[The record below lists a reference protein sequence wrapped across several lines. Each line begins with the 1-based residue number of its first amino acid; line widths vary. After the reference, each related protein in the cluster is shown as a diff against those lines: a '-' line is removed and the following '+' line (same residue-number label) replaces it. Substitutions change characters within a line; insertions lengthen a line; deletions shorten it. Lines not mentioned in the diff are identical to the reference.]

1 MKRLRPT
8 DLAGPKGSAA
18 LSSNGGPPDR
28 APWRGEPSVGMPESK
43 VHRATRRNTT
53 WGFVAT
59 PHMRPSM
66 SVVSSGGILGI
77 QPMGP
82 PSPAFGPDQPLA
94 GGITAAEFSEAYSSI
109 FRSIPS
115 ELPATVREAV
125 LMLLD
130 ALAPYSVEGL
140 EVLAESLQVG
150 EHCRKAATELGIH
163 SHIRATDKTVRASVI
178 YRTFLAGF
186 SAAAMT
192 CPGRLADAL
201 RARSKDW
208 REKHDLLGSEDLIQA
223 LQLAQADTNA
233 VSTKANKASGLPS
246 FPAQVLGDGF
256 GARTLMM
263 VWGQCARQ
271 RILGTPAPADS
282 TLEDLERI
290 KNEIITD
297 TACSMYEISLR
308 KHQKAFEGLSDL
320 HRESVAAMCEMFV
333 AVGQSWAS
341 NGFPQISL
349 PHKLAAALM
358 ATSVPEEHIA
368 EIEQPWTT
376 FMVAVPNG
384 ILPPCQIDGKPVD
397 ITHVGLTRLRA
408 QGSAERVQG
417 PLPIPPEARVPGAGW
432 EQAPVLFMLSDT
444 GPGRMSGWISYHA
457 MDTLSALVD
466 PAWFGGLQSIAGA
479 EPSLDFSQ
487 GFCLIG
493 RLLLGVMIEV
503 DNPDHRER
511 IRRGPPSPSTKPS
524 NPRGRGLEP
533 RTWTVEI
540 RRDVRVDLRR
550 WVREQIEGKTLGR
563 PGKAP
568 SVQVLVR
575 GHHKRQRCGPHGM
588 ERRWIHIEPYWRGP
602 LDAPIGVREHRIAED
617 PTP

>member
-1 MKRLRPT
+1 M
-8 DLAGPKGSAA
+8 A
-18 LSSNGGPPDR
+18 NGG
-28 APWRGEPSVGMPESK
+28 V
-43 VHRATRRNTT
+43 
-53 WGFVAT
+53 
-59 PHMRPSM
+59 
-66 SVVSSGGILGI
+66 LGI
-77 QPMGP
+77 QRMGP
-82 PSPAFGPDQPLA
+82 AAPAFGSDPPPA
-94 GGITAAEFSEAYSSI
+94 GGVVAAEISEAYGSI

-115 ELPATVREAV
+115 DLPATVREAV
-125 LMLLD
+125 LLILD

-140 EVLAESLQVG
+140 EVLAHDLRVG
-150 EHCRKAATELGIH
+150 EYCRRAATELGIH
-163 SHIRATDKTVRASVI
+163 QHIRASDKTVRASVI
-178 YRTFLAGF
+178 YRIFLAGF
-186 SAAAMT
+186 ASATMT
-192 CPGRLADAL
+192 QPGRLADAL
-201 RARSKDW
+201 RGRSLDW

-233 VSTKANKASGLPS
+233 VSVKGQKASGVPS

-271 RILGTPAPADS
+271 RILETLAPLPDERESMSPA
-282 TLEDLERI
+282 EKERI

-297 TACSMYEISLR
+297 TACSMYETSLQ
-308 KHQKAFEGLSDL
+308 KHPSLVRLSE
-320 HRESVAAMCEMFV
+320 HIRESMAAMCEMFV

-358 ATSVPEEHIA
+358 ATAVPEEHIA

-384 ILPPCQIDGKPVD
+384 ILPPCSIDGKPVD
-397 ITHVGLTRLRA
+397 ITHVGLTRLM
-408 QGSAERVQG
+408 GDGGLQG
-417 PLPIPPEARVPGAGW
+417 P
-432 EQAPVLFMLSDT
+432 APVLFMLSDT
-444 GPGRMSGWISYHA
+444 GPGRTSGWISYHA
-457 MDTLSALVD
+457 MDSLSALVD

-479 EPSLDFSQ
+479 APSLDFSQ

-503 DNPDHRER
+503 DNPTHREA
-511 IRRGPPSPSTKPS
+511 IRRGPPPAPSSKPSS

-550 WVREQIEGKTLGR
+550 WVCEQIEGKTLGR

-602 LDAPIGVREHRIAED
+602 LDAPIGVREHRIVED
-617 PTP
+617 PTTP